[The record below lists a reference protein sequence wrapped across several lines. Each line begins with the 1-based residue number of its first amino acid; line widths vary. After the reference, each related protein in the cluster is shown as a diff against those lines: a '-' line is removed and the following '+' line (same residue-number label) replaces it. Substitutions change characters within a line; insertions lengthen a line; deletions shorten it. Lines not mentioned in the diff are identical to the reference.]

1 MLHPTPKT
9 TILQPTT
16 HPFAE
21 GCESCSAFFTAPP
34 SAEDSGLEKST
45 DISGVYELDLEEF
58 DLAGFTAEEIKAYN
72 SMAEPHQRLQHAMT
86 PKKVA
91 SSMPKPASR

>member
-9 TILQPTT
+9 TKLQPTT

-21 GCESCSAFFTAPP
+21 GCESCSTFFTAPP
-34 SAEDSGLEKST
+34 SAEDSGSEEST
-45 DISGVYELDLEEF
+45 DTSELYELDLEEF

-72 SMAEPHQRLQHAMT
+72 SMAEPDQKLQDAMT

-91 SSMPKPASR
+91 SSMSKPASR